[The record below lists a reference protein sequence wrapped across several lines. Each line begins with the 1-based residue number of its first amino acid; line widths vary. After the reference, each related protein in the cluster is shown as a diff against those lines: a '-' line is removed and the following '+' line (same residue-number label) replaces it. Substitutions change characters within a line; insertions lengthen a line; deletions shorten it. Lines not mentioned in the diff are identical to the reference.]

1 LFKKPIKK
9 KKEMQKKIEEIFDKM
24 DNINRGKKIVKKTSV
39 DKEEIFL
46 VTKKYIKK
54 NISKEEEEILNSE
67 FYWEQLQKIHSQND
81 QLTMQTIQEIRK

>member
-1 LFKKPIKK
+1 
-9 KKEMQKKIEEIFDKM
+9 MQKKIEEIFDKM